1 MDAAC
6 RIRAASSA
14 DLGAVAAIEAAAFP
28 DPWSPAAFRAYLD
41 DLFLVA
47 EADGGVIG
55 YLIAWS
61 AGPDAEIL
69 NLAITS
75 AARRRGTGRALLH
88 EALTL
93 LAADGVSSVYL
104 EVRRSNAAARALYTS
119 AGFREAAV
127 RRGYYQAPREDAL
140 VLRRDGGTPA

>member
-28 DPWSPAAFRAYLD
+28 DPWSPAAFRAHLD
-41 DLFLVA
+41 DVFLVA
-47 EADGGVIG
+47 EAGGTVIG

-61 AGPDAEIL
+61 AGPEAEIL
-69 NLAITS
+69 NLAVTS
-75 AARRRGTGRALLH
+75 AARQRGTGRALLQ

-93 LAADGVSSVYL
+93 LAAEGVSSVYL
-104 EVRRSNAAARALYTS
+104 EVRRSNAAARALYAA

-140 VLRRDGGTPA
+140 VLRRDGGPPA

>member
-28 DPWSPAAFRAYLD
+28 DPWSPAAFRAHLD

-47 EADGGVIG
+47 EADGAVIG

-61 AGPDAEIL
+61 AGPEAEIL

-75 AARRRGTGRALLH
+75 AARRRGTGRALLQ

-93 LAADGVSSVYL
+93 LAAEGVSSVYL
-104 EVRRSNAAARALYTS
+104 EVRRSNAAARALYAA

>member
-28 DPWSPAAFRAYLD
+28 DPWSPAAFRAHLD

-47 EADGGVIG
+47 EADGAVIG
-55 YLIAWS
+55 YLIAW
-61 AGPDAEIL
+61 AAKPEAEVL
-69 NLAITS
+69 NLAVTS
-75 AARRRGTGRALLH
+75 TARRRGAGRALLQ
-88 EALTL
+88 EALTR
-93 LAADGVSSVYL
+93 LAATGVSSVYL
-104 EVRRSNAAARALYTS
+104 EVRRSNAAARALYAA

>member
-14 DLGAVAAIEAAAFP
+14 DLAAVAAIEASAFS
-28 DPWSPAAFRAYLD
+28 DPWSLGAFRAHLD

-47 EADGGVIG
+47 EADGAVIG

-61 AGPDAEIL
+61 AEPEAEIL
-69 NLAITS
+69 NLAVEST
-75 AARRRGTGRALLH
+75 ARRRGTGRALLR
-88 EALTL
+88 EALTRL
-93 LAADGVSSVYL
+93 TTAGVSSVYL
-104 EVRRSNAAARALYTS
+104 EVRRSNVAARAMYAA

-127 RRGYYQAPREDAL
+127 RRAYYRAPREDAL
-140 VLRRDGGTPA
+140 ILVRDGGTPA